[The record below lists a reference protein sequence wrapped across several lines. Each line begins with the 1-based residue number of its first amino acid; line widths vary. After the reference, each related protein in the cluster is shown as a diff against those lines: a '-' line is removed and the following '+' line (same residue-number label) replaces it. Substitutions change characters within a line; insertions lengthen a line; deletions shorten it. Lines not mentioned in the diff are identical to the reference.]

1 MTTQQLFYSSM
12 RRAAKRKRNTGKC
25 NRRIHCEPTIGNSTE
40 WSYDLILMRCRF
52 GKDDEFTEENLKSFV
67 KQKSGV
73 YLPLAGCLEEFDNF
87 AAKLMGAKSAG
98 EKGKAMAEAE
108 NALTSTPSGD
118 KSKAEIYVKIMRK
131 VVRDGLE
138 VPMKEIARIKKVLEG
153 GKISDD
159 KKLSMKHRLNV
170 LRAFTQT
177 QEVKRD
183 EL

>member
-1 MTTQQLFYSSM
+1 MGPACLEFLLSF
-12 RRAAKRKRNTGKC
+12 
-25 NRRIHCEPTIGNSTE
+25 STE

-87 AAKLMGAKSAG
+87 AAKLMGAESAG